1 MFLNIFKNQEIVNY
15 KNIVQNSEDHIMHCL
30 DATVSNDG
38 DPEASAIQE
47 CTEISACVT
56 ELEDGFKGFEYLRII
71 QTYIDLL
78 PVDKQPKQPRM
89 RDFLKVYELETT
101 ELAVIVAEGS
111 FTIQVPRTVTHVE
124 AAEFHAPEPI
134 HFERQIEQ
142 PVQPS
147 DVEEVPIV
155 ADPHEY
161 SADTQTQDSYASAFR
176 HSSSDDEL

>member
-15 KNIVQNSEDHIMHCL
+15 KNIVQNSENHIMHCL
-30 DATVSNDG
+30 DATASNDG

-124 AAEFHAPEPI
+124 AA

-161 SADTQTQDSYASAFR
+161 SADTQTQYSYASAFR